1 MEPAAPAAADESTVR
16 ETHQIDGRSTF
27 FESVGAPGARKF
39 ILVAEHARRTLHE
52 KDGFPHVE
60 TGSVVF
66 DGLFAMALEEVRE
79 NSVSEIRAHA
89 FNHGL
94 PIPLEA
100 FETGEM
106 WQYVWTRDISYA
118 VDLGL
123 ASLDPARCVRSLMYK
138 TSRFKDGV
146 AGELQPQILQDTGT
160 GGSYPVSTDRVIW
173 ALAAERVAH
182 FLDEAERDQWIDA
195 ALPILCNTIEQDRLL
210 VFDAETGLYR
220 GEQSFLD
227 WREQT
232 YPLWTKENVLGV
244 ATSEALSTNCAH
256 YIILETAARWSRRAG
271 DVGRAD
277 RYVAYAAALRDAIRR
292 QLYDASA
299 GLLATYRLADLAGPT
314 RARQYDLLGQ
324 SLAILSGI
332 LDVDEAARAL
342 RHYPTG
348 PFGPAVH
355 WPQDPT
361 VPIYHN
367 HAIWPFVTAYWI
379 KSARHARGAAA
390 MVAGI
395 RSLVRAASLFLSNME
410 NLDFGSGQ
418 IEGHAHGLSGP
429 KINSRRQLWSV
440 AGYVSM
446 VQDAIFG
453 LETHEGGIRF
463 NPTLPN
469 ATRRELF
476 PNAESIA
483 LRGLRYRGRT
493 IDVELMLP
501 TDAADAGEFL
511 EASKI
516 ELDGVEIDANRFVA
530 ADALAAASRF
540 VIHLRDARSA
550 KDDAIAVV
558 SEFEDA
564 SHHFGPPAPVWAD
577 EDVDASLPEEGGAV
591 LIRCRAGDDKRVRYN
606 LYRDNELISTGHAD
620 AEWRDAI
627 DAGPPRV
634 REYRVEAV
642 YPESGNHSR
651 LSVARRHVPA
661 SLAAIRIACPHH
673 DGTCAELTLVVDAAG
688 RHGMRVL
695 YANGNGTIDSGL
707 TCAVRRVEVRRAE
720 AAVASGTIVL
730 PQTGGA
736 HINQHSSWF
745 VVDLPAA
752 GTYQVRID
760 ADGEAVRNMSYFKH
774 NEVYTDL
781 QGGGPSPCNE
791 ATSRYLE
798 VQPLGD

>member
-1 MEPAAPAAADESTVR
+1 MDSAASAADAVVR
-16 ETHQIDGRSTF
+16 ETHQINGHSTF
-27 FESVGAPGARKF
+27 FESVGAPGSRKF
-39 ILVAEHARRTLHE
+39 IYVAEHARRTLHE
-52 KDGFPHVE
+52 KEGFPHLQ
-60 TGSVVF
+60 TGSLVF
-66 DGLFAMALEEVRE
+66 DGLFALALEEVRE

-123 ASLDPARCVRSLMYK
+123 ASLDAPRCVRSLMYK

-146 AGELQPQILQDTGT
+146 GGALHPQILQDTGT

-182 FLDEAERDQWIDA
+182 FLDDADRDQWVA
-195 ALPILCNTIEQDRLL
+195 TALPILCNTIEQDRLL

-232 YPLWTKENVLGV
+232 YPLWTRASVLAV

-256 YIILETAARWSRRAG
+256 HIILETAARWSRRNG
-271 DVGRAD
+271 DVERAD
-277 RYVAYAAALRDAIRR
+277 RYVAYADALRTAIRKN
-292 QLYDASA
+292 LYDESA
-299 GLLATYRLADLAGPT
+299 GMLATYRLCDLAGPT
-314 RARQYDLLGQ
+314 RSHQYDLLGQ

-332 LDVDEAARAL
+332 LDVDEAARAV

-348 PFGPAVH
+348 PFGPPVQ

-367 HAIWPFVTAYWI
+367 HAIWPFVTAYWVR
-379 KSARHARGAAA
+379 SARRARGAAA

-395 RSLVRAASLFLSNME
+395 RSLIRASSMFLSNME
-410 NLDFGSGQ
+410 NLDFGSGHV
-418 IEGHAHGLSGP
+418 EGHAHGLSGP

-463 NPTLPN
+463 NPVLPN
-469 ATRRELF
+469 ATRREFF
-476 PNAESIA
+476 PAEPSIA
-483 LRGLRYRGRT
+483 LRGLRYRGRV
-493 IDVELMLP
+493 IDVELRLP
-501 TDAADAGEFL
+501 ADAADAGEFL
-511 EASKI
+511 EASKV
-516 ELDGVEIDANRFVA
+516 ELNGESIDCDRFVPA
-530 ADALAAASRF
+530 AALAERNTF

-550 KDDAIAVV
+550 KDDAITVV
-558 SEFEDA
+558 SEFEDP
-564 SHHFGPPAPVWAD
+564 SHHFGPPAPEWVE
-577 EDVDASLPEEGGAV
+577 EDVDASLPEENGAV
-591 LIRCRAGDDKRVRYN
+591 VIRCRNSPDKRVRYN

-620 AEWRDAI
+620 AEWRDPI
-627 DAGPPRV
+627 EGPPRV

-651 LSVARRHVPA
+651 LSIARRHVPA
-661 SLAAIRIACPHH
+661 SLAAIRIPCGHH
-673 DGTCAELTLVVDAAG
+673 DGICTNLTLVVESAG
-688 RHGMRVL
+688 RHGLRVF
-695 YANGNGTIDSGL
+695 YANGNGTIDTGL
-707 TCAVRRVEVRRAE
+707 TCAVRRVELTRHDHV
-720 AAVASGTIVL
+720 VATGHLVL

-736 HINQHSSWF
+736 HINQHSSWLL
-745 VVDLPAA
+745 VDLPAA

-760 ADGEAVRNMSYFKH
+760 AEGEGARNMSYFKH

-781 QGGGPSPCNE
+781 QGGGPNPCNE
-791 ATSRYLE
+791 ATIRYLE
-798 VQPLGD
+798 VQPLGL

>member
-1 MEPAAPAAADESTVR
+1 MEPAPPADASIVR
-16 ETHQIDGRSTF
+16 ETHVINGHSTF
-27 FESVGAPGARKF
+27 FEGVGAPGARKF
-39 ILVAEHARRTLHE
+39 IFVAEHARRTLHE
-52 KDGFPHVE
+52 QAGFPHLE
-60 TGSVVF
+60 SGSVVF
-66 DGLFAMALEEVRE
+66 DGLFALALEEVRE

-123 ASLDPARCVRSLMYK
+123 ASIDAPRCVRSLMYK

-210 VFDAETGLYR
+210 VFDAGSGLYR

-232 YPLWTKENVLGV
+232 YPLWTKDNVLAV

-256 YIILETAARWSRRAG
+256 HIILETAARWSRRAG
-271 DVGRAD
+271 AVERAD
-277 RYVAYAAALRDAIRR
+277 RYVEFASALRVAIREH
-292 QLYDASA
+292 LYDASA
-299 GLLATYRLADLAGPT
+299 GMLATYRLVDLGGPT
-314 RARQYDLLGQ
+314 RSHQYDLLGQ

-332 LDVDEAARAL
+332 LDHDEAARAV

-348 PFGPAVH
+348 PFGPPVQ

-379 KSARHARGAAA
+379 KSARCARGAAA

-395 RSLVRAASLFLSNME
+395 RSLVRGASLFLSNME
-410 NLDFGSGQ
+410 NLDFGSGL

-463 NPTLPN
+463 NPVLPN
-469 ATRRELF
+469 ATRREFF
-476 PNAESIA
+476 PDAPSIA
-483 LRGLRYRGRT
+483 LRGMRYRGRT
-493 IDVELMLP
+493 IDVELVLP
-501 TDAADAGEFL
+501 ADAADAGEFL

-516 ELDGVEIDANRFVA
+516 ELNGAAIDCDRFVTTDALVDAN
-530 ADALAAASRF
+530 RF

-550 KDDAIAVV
+550 KDDSLFTV
-558 SEFEDA
+558 SECEDP
-564 SHHFGPPAPVWAD
+564 SQHFGPPAPEWAD
-577 EDVDASLPEEGGAV
+577 DDADASLPEENGAV
-591 LIRCRAGDDKRVRYN
+591 VIRCRGGADKRVRYN
-606 LYRDNELISTGHAD
+606 LYRDNELISAGHAD
-620 AEWRDAI
+620 ADWRDAI

-651 LSVARRHVPA
+651 LSLARRHVPA
-661 SLAAIRIACPHH
+661 PFAAIRIACPHH
-673 DGTCAELTLVVDAAG
+673 DGACATLTLVAGSAG
-688 RHGMRVL
+688 RHGVRVC
-695 YANGNGTIDSGL
+695 YANGNGTIDTGL
-707 TCAVRRVEVRRAE
+707 TCALRRVELRQNE
-720 AAVASGTIVL
+720 ATVASGTLVL

-736 HINQHSSWF
+736 HLNQFSSWLN
-745 VVDLPAA
+745 VDLPAA

-760 ADGEAVRNMSYFKH
+760 ADGQAVRNMTYFKH
-774 NEVYTDL
+774 NEAYT
-781 QGGGPSPCNE
+781 QYTGGGPSPCNE
-791 ATSRYLE
+791 ATIRYLE
-798 VQPLGD
+798 VQPLGG